1 MYNLVG
7 FQTSLRYGEQDRVF
21 RMVPGLENA
30 EFLRYGQIHRNTY
43 INAPTLLQP
52 TYQFRMREDLFFAGQ
67 ITGVEGY
74 MESTGAGLMAGINA
88 ARLLRGEKLLVLPRQ
103 TVLGALAHH
112 ITTAD
117 PEHFQPMNANFG
129 ILPPSKTEGKKMSK
143 LQKKEA
149 RAEECLGA
157 LAQFL
162 AQTGIGRKGD
172 E

>member
-1 MYNLVG
+1 
-7 FQTSLRYGEQDRVF
+7 
-21 RMVPGLENA
+21 
-30 EFLRYGQIHRNTY
+30 
-43 INAPTLLQP
+43 
-52 TYQFRMREDLFFAGQ
+52 
-67 ITGVEGY
+67 

-88 ARLLRGEKLLVLPRQ
+88 ARLLRGEKLLVLPRE